1 MCQNQVHSQTDFL
14 QYLNTGKKRIHQLM
28 CVCPGQTKA
37 RRTRFSFCPTGLLK
51 QTSVCPPPEGCCQE
65 QQGRGIAAHI
75 LIPKHKEQS
84 PLDSVAN
91 LHSLNESSLLNGYES
106 ASWKCDFLLM
116 YACSNNSVIADYCY
130 KWHAE
135 QSKK

>member
-1 MCQNQVHSQTDFL
+1 MCTPADV
-14 QYLNTGKKRIHQLM
+14 
-28 CVCPGQTKA
+28 CVPRADKGQENEIVILSYRA
-37 RRTRFSFCPTGLLK
+37 VEINFWLH
-51 QTSVCPPPEGCCQE
+51 PEGCCQE

-75 LIPKHKEQS
+75 LIPKYKEQS

-116 YACSNNSVIADYCY
+116 YAYSTNCAVTDYCY
-130 KWHAE
+130 KWL
-135 QSKK
+135 QSKEMKNAKDFT